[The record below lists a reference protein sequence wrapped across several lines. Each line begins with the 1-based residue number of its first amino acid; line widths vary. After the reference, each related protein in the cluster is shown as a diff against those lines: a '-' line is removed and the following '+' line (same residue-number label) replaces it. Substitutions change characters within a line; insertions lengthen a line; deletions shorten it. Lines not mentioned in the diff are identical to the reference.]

1 MPILHRGTHI
11 CEKCGKEFE
20 WVHFEL
26 IRQPITSSM
35 LQVEKIP
42 NEAKAYLFDN
52 FGYDA
57 FEVGVNCK
65 HCHYDNR
72 FVYKS
77 DNQIR

>member
-11 CEKCGKEFE
+11 CKKCGKEFE

-26 IRQPITSSM
+26 IRQSITSSR

-42 NEAKAYLFDN
+42 NEAKVYLFGNLGD
-52 FGYDA
+52 GS

-65 HCHYDNR
+65 RCHYDNR
-72 FVYKS
+72 FVYEP
-77 DNQIR
+77 DNQIE